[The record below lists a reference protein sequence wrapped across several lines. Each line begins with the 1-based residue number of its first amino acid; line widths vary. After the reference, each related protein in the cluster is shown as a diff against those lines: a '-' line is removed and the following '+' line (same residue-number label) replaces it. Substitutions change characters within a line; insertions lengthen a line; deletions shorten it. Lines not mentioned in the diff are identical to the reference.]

1 MGRTIFASVMIILLM
16 SVPSRA
22 ADPTDAAVA
31 GVTAATSIAAATPVN
46 TLAAA
51 AAAEAVTTAITPSA
65 AAPVGYDWWR
75 AQNRRPSAL
84 SALYVSS
91 ALLQVYDGY
100 STMQALRLGG
110 VEANPM
116 MKSAASNPM
125 ALFSVKAAVAAA
137 SIVSSERM
145 WKSHHRT
152 AAIVTMVVTNG
163 FMAWVAVH
171 NAHVVSGLQH

>member
-1 MGRTIFASVMIILLM
+1 MGRTIFASVTIILLM

-22 ADPTDAAVA
+22 ADPTDTVA
-31 GVTAATSIAAATPVN
+31 GVTSATSIVAATPVN
-46 TLAAA
+46 TLASA
-51 AAAEAVTTAITPSA
+51 AAAEAVTAAITPSA

-171 NAHVVSGLQH
+171 NSHVVSGLQH